1 MNLAIPNQNITV
13 RDNATN
19 AELQRAIE
27 AAIPAAIQQ
36 TKGIAPRFKG
46 RTNKQTARNIFDF
59 LKNNIQYKVDG
70 ENQKVQLP
78 SALLR
83 DKKADCKSYSL
94 FTAAILS
101 NLSIPYELTYAS
113 YTPGNK
119 DPEHIYVTLADG
131 TIIDAVW
138 GKFNSE
144 KKPIY
149 KYRKPMK
156 ISYISGVKPGIGRTY
171 EDWAKAVGVWDNYTT
186 AGKAAI
192 RVQNVT
198 PLVAGA
204 RELIEQ
210 LIRKNGGGLADFL
223 YAYSP
228 FNTLGK
234 RDPKLK
240 EKWDMAFQQGLQV
253 IYQKYTVDPKWLEQF
268 KSKATLPTNSNSGP
282 FGGGPVIA
290 TGGYQTTPA
299 DQKNLENLKKRND
312 ESAALINYLNKQY
325 PYIVYPP
332 SIPEQQKAYR
342 DIELKWLEM
351 GGNPDVLNNAVKE
364 GITKSPRGKD
374 FNYFMAKLANN
385 DFDLKDVG
393 LAVRAVTAVSVGGQR
408 FGLQDPGIWTPWS
421 GMRPNTINGL
431 FMGKTGAEEPLGGAA
446 TAPWWAPYLTT
457 IVKSMVAVVPAV
469 IIANATG
476 KNNNQPGQWNPDALN
491 PLPGPTGGG
500 GGGEDDNMMPAWL
513 LPAGIAAAAY
523 FLLKDEL

>member
-19 AELQRAIE
+19 AELQKAIE
-27 AAIPAAIQQ
+27 AAIPAAIEQ

-59 LKNNIQYKVDG
+59 LKNNINYKVDG

-83 DKKADCKSYSL
+83 NRQADCKSYSL

-192 RVQNVT
+192 RVQNLT
-198 PLVAGA
+198 PLVFGA
-204 RELIEQ
+204 REVIEQ
-210 LIRKNGGGLADFL
+210 LIRKNGGGIADFL
-223 YAYSP
+223 NSISP
-228 FNTLGK
+228 LNTTGK
-234 RDPKLK
+234 INSTLK
-240 EKWDMAFQQGLQV
+240 SQWNEAFKKGV
-253 IYQKYTVDPKWLEQF
+253 ETINRNFYVDPKWLEQF
-268 KSKATLPTNSNSGP
+268 KSKATTSTSSGP
-282 FGGGPVIA
+282 LGPVDA

-299 DQKNLENLKKRND
+299 DQKNLENLNKRNKATD
-312 ESAALINYLNKQY
+312 LLIAELNKMY
-325 PYIVYPP
+325 PYVVYPA
-332 SIPEQQKAYR
+332 STPEQAKDYR
-342 DIELKWLEM
+342 KLEIKWLEL

-374 FNYFMAKLANN
+374 FNYLMGKIANK

-393 LAVRAVTAVSVGGQR
+393 LAVRAILAVTTGGER
-408 FGLQDPGIWTPWS
+408 FGLQNPGIWTPWS
-421 GMRPNTINGL
+421 GMRPNTINGT
-431 FMGKTGAEEPLGGAA
+431 FIGAEPATTATTTAA
-446 TAPWWAPYLTT
+446 AAPWWAPYLTT
-457 IVKSMVAVVPAV
+457 IVLGVITAIPKGRQDVPGWDPTA
-469 IIANATG
+469 I
-476 KNNNQPGQWNPDALN
+476 NNLPDTNDTFSAL
-491 PLPGPTGGG
+491 PS
-500 GGGEDDNMMPAWL
+500 WL
-513 LPAGIAAAAY
+513 LPAGLAAGAY

>member
-27 AAIPAAIQQ
+27 AAIPAAIEQ
-36 TKGIAPRFKG
+36 TKRIAPRFKG

-59 LKNNIQYKVDG
+59 LKNNINYKVDG

-83 DKKADCKSYSL
+83 DKKADCKSFSL

-156 ISYISGVKPGIGRTY
+156 ISYISGVKGSIGRTY
-171 EDWAKAVGVWDNYTT
+171 EEWARAVGVWDNYTT

-192 RVQNVT
+192 RSLNVE
-198 PLVAGA
+198 PISFGG
-204 RELIEQ
+204 REVIEQ
-210 LIRKNGGGLADFL
+210 LIRKNGGGIADFL
-223 YAYSP
+223 YQMSP
-228 FNTLGK
+228 FNTTGK
-234 RDPKLK
+234 INTTLK
-240 EKWDMAFQQGLQV
+240 EKWDSTFKQGV
-253 IYQKYTVDPKWLEQF
+253 ETINRNFYVDPKWLEQL
-268 KSKATLPTNSNSGP
+268 KSKAELPTNSNSGP

-290 TGGYQTTPA
+290 TGGYQSTPA
-299 DQKNLENLKKRND
+299 DQKNLDNLKQRND
-312 ESAALINYLNKQY
+312 ATAKLIAELNKMY

-332 SIPEQQKAYR
+332 STYEQQKEYR
-342 DIELKWLEM
+342 NLEIKWLEA

-364 GITKSPRGKD
+364 GITVSPRGKD
-374 FNYFMAKLANN
+374 FNYLLMKIYNR
-385 DFDLKDVG
+385 DFDFKDTG
-393 LAVRAVTAVSVGGQR
+393 LALRAVASVATGGKR
-408 FGLQDPGIWTPWS
+408 FGLQDSGIWTPWS
-421 GMRPNTINGL
+421 GMRPSFINGNTFIGDPL
-431 FMGKTGAEEPLGGAA
+431 TGGTAAA
-446 TAPWWAPYLTT
+446 TLPVWATILTT
-457 IVKSMVAVVPAV
+457 IAVAFINANPVRKKESFPA
-469 IIANATG
+469 
-476 KNNNQPGQWNPDALN
+476 WNPDALN

-500 GGGEDDNMMPAWL
+500 GNGGGEDDNMMPTWL
-513 LPAGIAAAAY
+513 LPAGLAAAAY
-523 FLLKDEL
+523 FLLQD